1 MEKIATPNALKEE
14 EYICLPTEI
23 NTAAIDKNIGVNMRF
38 CGRDFPYK
46 KKCQH
51 AGSSHD
57 IVLRLQGQ
65 LQGSIL
71 PYLGGDEQVFSL
83 DDAVI
88 EDFLQS
94 NTNLGRGTQE
104 GTDLNQQRCHRKIV
118 NLRWFF
124 GTRFTG

>member
-51 AGSSHD
+51 AGSSHYSKTG
-57 IVLRLQGQ
+57 LQHRLKK
-65 LQGSIL
+65 S
-71 PYLGGDEQVFSL
+71 LGTGFS
-83 DDAVI
+83 
-88 EDFLQS
+88 
-94 NTNLGRGTQE
+94 T
-104 GTDLNQQRCHRKIV
+104 
-118 NLRWFF
+118 
-124 GTRFTG
+124 GTRKPRPLARV